1 MSTSFAWDAVLAT
14 RAERMRA
21 SEIRE
26 LLKLLDQPDIISF
39 AGGIPDPS
47 LFPADAAS
55 RATTEILGDP
65 VRAAQAMQY
74 SVSEGYAPLRA
85 WIAAHMGR
93 LGVPC
98 SIDNILITSGSQQGL
113 DFLAKLLVSPH
124 DTALVTAPTYLGAL
138 QAFNPYEPT
147 YDRLRVDGGNVT
159 PAEYAARAK
168 AAGGRVKFA
177 YVVPDFANPTGD
189 TMTVAAREALLDL
202 TGELGSPIIEDTAY
216 EALRFEGEPLPP
228 ILALDIARQGH
239 IDNTRTVYCGTFS
252 KTIAPAFRV
261 GWICAAAS
269 LVTKLVLVKQAADL
283 HSSTINQMVMHAVVS
298 ERYDQQVEAAR
309 ALYRGRRDAMLTA
322 LQSEMPEGVS
332 WTRPEGGLFVWVTLP
347 EHINGAD
354 LLARAIA
361 EERVAFVPGGAF
373 FATDTRKNAI
383 RLNFSSPN
391 EVQIAE
397 GIKRL
402 ARLIRRA

>member
-1 MSTSFAWDAVLAT
+1 
-14 RAERMRA
+14 
-21 SEIRE
+21 
-26 LLKLLDQPDIISF
+26 
-39 AGGIPDPS
+39 
-47 LFPADAAS
+47 
-55 RATTEILGDP
+55 
-65 VRAAQAMQY
+65 
-74 SVSEGYAPLRA
+74 
-85 WIAAHMGR
+85 
-93 LGVPC
+93 
-98 SIDNILITSGSQQGL
+98 
-113 DFLAKLLVSPH
+113 
-124 DTALVTAPTYLGAL
+124 
-138 QAFNPYEPT
+138 
-147 YDRLRVDGGNVT
+147 
-159 PAEYAARAK
+159 
-168 AAGGRVKFA
+168 
-177 YVVPDFANPTGD
+177 
-189 TMTVAAREALLDL
+189 
-202 TGELGSPIIEDTAY
+202 
-216 EALRFEGEPLPP
+216 
-228 ILALDIARQGH
+228 
-239 IDNTRTVYCGTFS
+239 
-252 KTIAPAFRV
+252 
-261 GWICAAAS
+261 
-269 LVTKLVLVKQAADL
+269 
-283 HSSTINQMVMHAVVS
+283 MHAVVS